1 MKYLIRT
8 VTLSG
13 VVLVL
18 GMAGV
23 ASFLSPGSGI
33 YLSSAQPNS
42 TRQISS
48 LGAFPISATPSPTLT
63 PTVDPNATSTPTPLP
78 TAVVF
83 GFATNTPQPTATA
96 SPVPSSTPFPTV
108 EPTLD
113 QSGPTWTPP
122 PRDPAVEVQDHYY
135 FRRPTSSTAVNWVD
149 RTYPYGST
157 SGGRLQVH
165 HGVEFVNPRG
175 TPVYAV
181 ASGTVIHAGDDF
193 SMLFGPSFNY
203 YGNLV
208 VIQHDFSSPEGQP
221 VFTLYGH
228 LERVSV
234 QSGQRVEVDAEI
246 GVIGATGIA
255 MGPHLHFEVRVGNPY
270 DFGSTRNP
278 ELWIRPF
285 TGFGTLAGLVTDAAG
300 NRLYDVTLTV
310 ESTDIRRYAF
320 SYAGDSVN
328 SDPIIGENFVLGD
341 LPANYYT
348 VTVGERGRVRF
359 RQIVYVYPNRTT
371 FINVRLN

>member
-1 MKYLIRT
+1 MKYLIRAF
-8 VTLSG
+8 TLSSIAFA
-13 VVLVL
+13 L
-18 GMAGV
+18 GI
-23 ASFLSPGSGI
+23 ASVMGFLFPGSSVH
-33 YLSSAQPNS
+33 LSSAQPNS

-48 LGAFPISATPSPTLT
+48 LGAFQISATPSPTLT

-83 GFATNTPQPTATA
+83 GFATNTPHPTATA
-96 SPVPSSTPFPTV
+96 SPVPSSTPFPTA
-108 EPTLD
+108 EPTID

-135 FRRPTSSTAVNWVD
+135 LRRPTSNTAVNWVD

-181 ASGTVIHAGDDF
+181 ASGTVIHAGDD
-193 SMLFGPSFNY
+193 SGILFGPSFNY

-208 VIQHDFSSPEGQP
+208 VIQHDFLSPEGQP

-228 LERVSV
+228 LERVGV
-234 QSGQRVEVDAEI
+234 QTGQRVEVDAEI

-341 LPANYYT
+341 LPANYYI
-348 VTVGERGRVRF
+348 VTVAERGRVRF
-359 RQIVYVYPNRTT
+359 REIVYVYPNRTT